1 VKNKCGYEGTAYDLK
16 SHNCRT
22 FSHTVAAFLGVEDRY
37 LEIIRREKFMW
48 AERPELGNVCQVS
61 LK

>member
-1 VKNKCGYEGTAYDLK
+1 
-16 SHNCRT
+16 
-22 FSHTVAAFLGVEDRY
+22 VAAFLGVEDRY